1 MLSHSSVHLIHQLI
15 FHTASKK
22 MTFLKYTNL
31 VDMKRTL
38 LLVMRFAIFCSFKT
52 SQVTTSISV
61 LDTKRAKFDLMR
73 SSPDYLYQKTLKIS
87 NLIPST
93 TASVFYKGHLLKG
106 LKGQQKFNDTIR
118 SYEVTLEGRTNRI
131 GINIINYNTF
141 NCFNFL
147 CLICIHCRLF
157 FLQFWII
164 YAVSL
169 LCNLFF
175 LLFHVTIYQ

>member
-1 MLSHSSVHLIHQLI
+1 
-15 FHTASKK
+15 
-22 MTFLKYTNL
+22 
-31 VDMKRTL
+31 MKRTL
-38 LLVMRFAIFCSFKT
+38 LLVMRVAIFCSFKT

-118 SYEVTLEGRTNRI
+118 S
-131 GINIINYNTF
+131 
-141 NCFNFL
+141 
-147 CLICIHCRLF
+147 
-157 FLQFWII
+157 
-164 YAVSL
+164 
-169 LCNLFF
+169 
-175 LLFHVTIYQ
+175 